1 MACGNCGTGADGKP
15 AGCKSNGYC
24 STSGCN
30 KLDVFDW
37 LAGVPLASGQ
47 SPFDAVEVRFK
58 NTRKSFYRNASAL
71 QLMPGDLVTVDA
83 APGHDIGMV
92 TMVGEL
98 VRAQM
103 QRKSSI
109 SVTETYELRKVL
121 RKSTQEDIDRW
132 HECRK
137 LEDETMLA
145 ARTTVH
151 EMRLDMKITD
161 VEFQGDGT
169 KATFYYT
176 AENRI
181 DFRDLIRKLA
191 DSTKTRIDMKQ
202 IGARQEAG
210 RIGGIGSC
218 GRELCCSTWLTDF
231 RSVTTSAARYQQLA
245 LNPQKLAG
253 QCGKLKCCLNYEL
266 DMYIEAVK
274 SYPSQNAKLKTKQG
288 TGFHMKTDIF
298 EEKMWYLFKTP
309 GSHSVMAGF
318 PVEKVREILAQ
329 NKEGV
334 EVEVDFAALAEEN
347 EAAKNVGVEE
357 EPAYEKVGGE
367 DELTRFDS
375 KSRSGGRNKR
385 GGKGRDRDRRS
396 GGGERP
402 KGQAAGAGGQG
413 QPQGP
418 HPPRQDRQQGPRPP
432 RQEQGSRPP
441 RPEQGPR
448 PPRPEHPGSKA
459 GDPRGDRP
467 PDPGSGTGG
476 GRDRNR
482 RGRDRRGP
490 RPEGSGSKTGAPQ
503 GGGDG
508 GGPST
513 PPAA

>member
-37 LAGVPLASGQ
+37 LTGVPLPSGQ
-47 SPFDAVEVRFK
+47 TPFDAVEVRFK

-71 QLMPGDLVTVDA
+71 QLNPGDLVTVDA

-92 TMVGEL
+92 TLAGEL

-103 QRKSSI
+103 QRKSAI
-109 SVTETYELRKVL
+109 TDTYELRKIL

-132 HECRK
+132 HASRK

-145 ARTTVH
+145 ARAVVH
-151 EMRLDMKITD
+151 EMRLDMKVTD
-161 VEFQGDGT
+161 VEYQGDGT

-176 AENRI
+176 AEQRI

-191 DSTKTRIDMKQ
+191 DRFKVRIDMKQ

-288 TGFHMKTDIF
+288 TGYHMKTDIF
-298 EEKMWYLFKTP
+298 EEKMWYLFKMP
-309 GSHSVMAGF
+309 GSAPVMAGL
-318 PVEKVREILAQ
+318 PVERVREILAQ
-329 NKEGV
+329 NREGV
-334 EVEVDFAALAEEN
+334 EVELDFAQIAEEDQERQVRRAAQGQRPRSRTPQRSASQTPRSVSSETGPGPRPTAAPAGQRPSRWWTIRRTAFPGRRTAVGATAVVRVPTALR
-347 EAAKNVGVEE
+347 EARGAHLPHRLRRETHQPSA
-357 EPAYEKVGGE
+357 PAPVPRACR
-367 DELTRFDS
+367 LR
-375 KSRSGGRNKR
+375 
-385 GGKGRDRDRRS
+385 
-396 GGGERP
+396 GERP
-402 KGQAAGAGGQG
+402 VPGGCPGAGRALGARMEPDLPLRCG
-413 QPQGP
+413 R
-418 HPPRQDRQQGPRPP
+418 HPPTAQHLSGP
-432 RQEQGSRPP
+432 
-441 RPEQGPR
+441 
-448 PPRPEHPGSKA
+448 
-459 GDPRGDRP
+459 
-467 PDPGSGTGG
+467 
-476 GRDRNR
+476 
-482 RGRDRRGP
+482 
-490 RPEGSGSKTGAPQ
+490 APY
-503 GGGDG
+503 G
-508 GGPST
+508 
-513 PPAA
+513 

>member
-30 KLDVFDW
+30 KLDVYDW
-37 LAGVPLASGQ
+37 LTGVPLPSGQ
-47 SPFDAVEVRFK
+47 TPFDAVEVRFK
-58 NTRKSFYRNASAL
+58 NTRKSFYRNANAL

-83 APGHDIGMV
+83 APGHDVGMV
-92 TMVGEL
+92 TIAGEL

-103 QRKSSI
+103 QRKSAI
-109 SVTETYELRKVL
+109 TDTYELRKIL
-121 RKSTQEDIDRW
+121 RKSTQEDLDRW
-132 HECRK
+132 HDSRK

-145 ARTTVH
+145 ARTVVH
-151 EMRLDMKITD
+151 EMRLDMKVTD
-161 VEFQGDGT
+161 VEYQGDGT
-169 KATFYYT
+169 KATFFYT
-176 AENRI
+176 AEQRI

-191 DSTKTRIDMKQ
+191 DRFKVRIDMKQ

-288 TGFHMKTDIF
+288 TGFHLKTDIF
-298 EEKMWYLFKTP
+298 EEKMWYLFKMP
-309 GSHSVMAGF
+309 GSAPTMAGF
-318 PVEKVREILAQ
+318 PIERVREILAQ
-329 NKEGV
+329 NKEGI
-334 EVEVDFAALAEEN
+334 EAEVDFARLAEEN
-347 EAAKNVGVEE
+347 EAAKDEGKEE
-357 EPAYEKVGGE
+357 EPEYERVGGE

-375 KSRSGGRNKR
+375 KSKGGKRRR
-385 GGKGRDRDRRS
+385 GGKSRDRDRRGGGG

-402 KGQAAGAGGQG
+402 QGQQTRGPRPPQQGQQQG
-413 QPQGP
+413 QPQQGG
-418 HPPRQDRQQGPRPP
+418 QQ
-432 RQEQGSRPP
+432 
-441 RPEQGPR
+441 
-448 PPRPEHPGSKA
+448 
-459 GDPRGDRP
+459 PRGDRP
-467 PDPGSGTGG
+467 PGDRPPSDRPPGEG
-476 GRDRNR
+476 GRNRNR

-490 RPEGSGSKTGAPQ
+490 RPDRPQ
-503 GGGDG
+503 GGDG